1 MRKTFFTAIFCALLA
16 TTASS
21 AERFVAITHD
31 NGVTQWWAP
40 MIKGAKDAAKEVGA
54 ELQYV
59 PNPSGDMA
67 EMAKLVEATVA
78 TNPDGIFLS
87 LPDADTL
94 GPAVKAAVAAGIP
107 VVTFNSGAEKAKSL
121 GSLNHVGQPE
131 RVAGKAAGERAKA
144 EGATKAICLNHEMA
158 NKSMADRCEGFF
170 DGLGQPLNMVDSSND
185 STQVKA
191 RLSAA
196 LEADQSLNSVLALD
210 PNVCEAAA
218 AAITEVG
225 AKVHLSCFDLSPGI
239 LSLIKEGKVAFTIDQ
254 QPYLQGYMPV
264 IILHVYKNFGVLPA
278 NDVLSGPGFV
288 DKKNVDLVIEL
299 AGVAR

>member
-1 MRKTFFTAIFCALLA
+1 MKKAFLTAVVCALLS
-16 TTASS
+16 TAAHA

-67 EMAKLVEATVA
+67 QMAKLVEAAVA

-87 LPDADTL
+87 LPDPDTL
-94 GPAVKAAVAAGIP
+94 APAVKAAVAAGIP
-107 VVTFNSGAEKAKSL
+107 VVTFNSGADQAKSM

-131 RVAGKAAGERAKA
+131 RLAGKAAGERAKA
-144 EGATKAICLNHEMA
+144 EGATKSICLNHETA

-170 DGLGQPLNMVDSSND
+170 EGLGQPLNMIDSSND
-185 STQVKA
+185 NTQVKA

-196 LEADQSLNSVLALD
+196 LEADQSLDSVIALD

-218 AAITEVG
+218 AAIAEVG

-239 LSLIKEGKVAFTIDQ
+239 LNLIKDGKVAFTIDQ

-264 IILHVYKNFGVLPA
+264 IILHLYKNYGVLPA

-288 DKKNVDLVIEL
+288 DKTNVDLVIKL